1 MTGINSIAAGAS
13 KAIISIQSCLPL
25 RVADARGATRRPPDA
40 AEVED
45 AAGGFVLGAA
55 HVGGGGAHF
64 LGHLLQELG
73 EGDFL
78 VLSRGRGR
86 EGGERGLSHE
96 AFHRSPF
103 HRHVVTPPELRRYVR
118 AAGPFLCKAHIRTLS
133 LLLVPCPAAPLSLH
147 LEVTRR
153 PPEGRSAARA
163 GQVS

>member
-1 MTGINSIAAGAS
+1 MPL
-13 KAIISIQSCLPL
+13 CLPL
-25 RVADARGATRRPPDA
+25 CVADSRGATRRPPDA

-45 AAGGFVLGAA
+45 ATGRFVLGAA

-64 LGHLLQELG
+64 FGHLLQELG

-86 EGGERGLSHE
+86 EGGERGLPHE

-118 AAGPFLCKAHIRTLS
+118 AAGPFLCKAHIRTLN
-133 LLLVPCPAAPLSLH
+133 LLFAPCPAVTPPFTLKSRDDPLM
-147 LEVTRR
+147 
-153 PPEGRSAARA
+153 GGSAAHA
-163 GQVS
+163 GPGGLGQGGKAGDKEGQTP